1 LWVSA
6 RITKL
11 IIMSGSAHTRTIGD
25 AAATEGV
32 GPHLICSPEP
42 SVVFGSLASLSVPGF
57 SDYCGVFIEEAGGS
71 PYLIERPAPG
81 AGPSGRRILSTPILI
96 PAACGRDWYQGVVE
110 HWWRDPARPSLP
122 DAIAAMEMVDLA
134 VRVVRNARGL
144 LLRSGSGS

>member
-11 IIMSGSAHTRTIGD
+11 IIMIGSAHTRTIGD

-32 GPHLICSPEP
+32 GRHLVCSPDP

-57 SDYCGVFIEEAGGS
+57 SDYCSVVIEEAGGS
-71 PYLIERPAPG
+71 PYLIE
-81 AGPSGRRILSTPILI
+81 
-96 PAACGRDWYQGVVE
+96 YQGVVE

-134 VRVVRNARGL
+134 VQAVRNARGT